1 MSTFAASATQLAWR
15 HDGTNWNY
23 EGAMQGRYGSQG
35 PRTGVMYFPTLR
47 SVDWPNQAVSK
58 IVLKLTFD
66 KVGTSAAKT
75 LSLYRGAKNAISG
88 TGAQMR
94 GESIG
99 SIGTGGAAY
108 SATNTIVLS
117 ESSNAS
123 AFANLMEFLKNG
135 ATSTLVMYTG
145 EASTNVGWSPN
156 YLRVTS
162 AQMTVE
168 YEIAGSSGELDKT
181 QVEAGQ
187 PVTLSISP
195 IEDAVTHDVVWSFG
209 AKSETQSL
217 AAGVV
222 ETTFAP
228 PLEWLEEIPAAM
240 SGTAQC
246 RLVTYID
253 GVERGSRILP
263 FTITVPEAAAPTFAA
278 TIAVSSDKITTDKY
292 YQYLTRAA
300 IAIQNVS
307 PKYGATIAAYSITGS
322 EGSAGNA
329 ATLTT
334 DYFRLSGA
342 HSYTLRVT
350 DSRGMTAE
358 QTVSCEVAA
367 VALPEV
373 TRFDVQR
380 YTIDKD
386 TGAYIRA
393 DYGDRVWVTLEATWD
408 VVDGLNA
415 ATAYILYGPAGSTER
430 TRATI
435 DAGSGSIS
443 LTQDRSLIH
452 VEIAPASAWVF
463 ELYLSDLANTTGSAD
478 TVARGRCNV
487 HFAGSGYG
495 AAFGGFAK
503 GTEEAPL
510 LESYYPVQCY
520 EDMNVDGRL
529 HIGSGINDL
538 VIAQTEMDFGAIAAN
553 TWAEVDAFTAPEGGL
568 YLIGAD
574 AIWPL
579 NSTGQRVLF
588 ITALDGAGAERSL
601 CPTAYQANGDGGHY
615 QSCTTA
621 AVLAAGETVRVKA
634 LQASGSALSTQIKYW
649 AVKLR

>member
-1 MSTFAASATQLAWR
+1 MSTFTASATQLAWR
-15 HDGTNWNY
+15 HDGVSWNY

-35 PRTGVMYFPTLR
+35 PRTGVMRFPTLR
-47 SVDWPNQAVSK
+47 SVDWPNQAISK

-75 LSLYRGAKNAISG
+75 ISLYRGAKNTISG

-108 SATNTIVLS
+108 SATNTVVLS
-117 ESSNAS
+117 ESSNAG
-123 AFANLMEFLKNG
+123 AFANLVEFLKNG

-181 QVEAGQ
+181 EVEAGQ
-187 PVTLSISP
+187 PVTLSVSP
-195 IEDAVTHDVVWSFG
+195 IEDAVTHDVIWSFG

-222 ETTFAP
+222 ETAFTP

-278 TIAVSSDKITTDKY
+278 TIAVSSDKVETDRY
-292 YQYLTRAA
+292 CQYLTRAA
-300 IAIQNVS
+300 TAIQNVS
-307 PKYGATIAAYSITGS
+307 AKYGATIAAYSITGG
-322 EGSAGNA
+322 EDSAGNT

-334 DYFRLSGA
+334 DYFRLSGL

-350 DSRGMTAE
+350 DSRGMMAE
-358 QTVSCEVAA
+358 QTVSCEVEP

-373 TRFDVQR
+373 ARFDVQR

-386 TGAYIRA
+386 TGAHIRA

-408 VVDGLNA
+408 AVGGLNA

-430 TRATI
+430 VRATI
-435 DAGSGSIS
+435 DAGNGTIS
-443 LTQDRSLIH
+443 LTQDRSLIP

-487 HFAGSGYG
+487 HYAGSGYG

-503 GTEEAPL
+503 GTEENPL
-510 LESYYPVQCY
+510 LESYYPVQFY
-520 EDMNVDGRL
+520 EGLNVDGKMR
-529 HIGSGINDL
+529 IGGGLNDL
-538 VIAQTEMDFGAIAAN
+538 VADQAETDFGAIASD
-553 TWAEVDAFTAPEGGL
+553 TWAKVDAFIATEPGL
-568 YLIGAD
+568 YLIGAN
-574 AIWPL
+574 ASWQA
-579 NSTGQRVLF
+579 NATGQRVIF
-588 ITALDGAGAERSL
+588 ANATSADGSVRRL
-601 CPTAYQANGDGGHY
+601 CATGYQASRNTHY
-615 QSCTTA
+615 QTCVTA
-621 AVLAAGETVRVKA
+621 AMLQTGDAVSIEA
-634 LQASGSALSTQIKYW
+634 LQGSGSALTTQVKYW
-649 AVKLR
+649 AIKLR

>member
-15 HDGTNWNY
+15 RDDTNWSY

-35 PRTGVMYFPTLR
+35 PRTGVMRFPTLR
-47 SVDWPNQAVSK
+47 SVDWPNQAISK

-75 LSLYRGAKNAISG
+75 ISLYRGAKNTISG

-108 SATNTIVLS
+108 SATNTVILS

-123 AFANLMEFLKNG
+123 AFANLVDWLKNG
-135 ATSTLVMYTG
+135 ATDTLVMYTG
-145 EASTNVGWSPN
+145 EASTNVGWSAN

-181 QVEAGQ
+181 EVEAGQ

-209 AKSETQSL
+209 SKSETQSL
-217 AAGVV
+217 AAGAT

-253 GVERGSRILP
+253 GVERGSRVLP

-278 TIAVSSDKITTDKY
+278 TIAVSSDKITTARY

-300 IAIQNVS
+300 IAMQDVS
-307 PKYGATIAAYSITGS
+307 AKYGATIASYSIAGG

-334 DYFRLSGA
+334 DYFKQPGL

-358 QTVSCEVAA
+358 QAVSCEVEP

-373 TRFDVQR
+373 ARFDVQR

-408 VVDGLNA
+408 TVGGLNA

-443 LTQDRSLIH
+443 LTQDRSLIP

-463 ELYLSDLANTTGSAD
+463 ELYLSDLANATGAAD

-510 LESYYPVQCY
+510 LESYYPAQFY
-520 EDMNVDGRL
+520 EGLNVDGELR
-529 HIGSGINDL
+529 IGGGLNDL
-538 VIAQTEMDFGAIAAN
+538 VADQTETDFGAIASD
-553 TWAEVDAFTAPEGGL
+553 TWAKVDAFVVSKPGL
-568 YLIGAD
+568 YLIGAN
-574 AIWPL
+574 ASWQA
-579 NSTGQRVLF
+579 NSTGQRVIF
-588 ITALDGAGAERSL
+588 VNAMSPDGSVRRL
-601 CPTAYQANGDGGHY
+601 CATGYQASRNTHY
-615 QSCTTA
+615 QTCVTA
-621 AVLAAGETVRVKA
+621 AMLQTGDAVSIEA
-634 LQASGSALSTQIKYW
+634 LQGSGSALSTQVKYW